1 MKHDICSIPI
11 SEVFEP
17 KDGCPICR
25 LRDMLEKKMVEYITG
40 AAMMEPDVRIETN
53 KKGFCLNHYNRML
66 GLHKH
71 LSVAL
76 TMQSRLEELDRQVF
90 GTGLLAKD
98 PAKQGRSAT
107 AALSTCFVCDEV
119 NTNLYRML
127 ENTCHLWSREREFRQ
142 LFEQQPDLC
151 LPHFALLAEAAGKS
165 LPKKERTEFIKVA
178 SGISRR
184 SLDALRADIDHFTRM
199 YDYRSGK
206 GENDW
211 GTAKDSPERVV
222 RYLSSRAPEKA

>member
-17 KDGCPICR
+17 KDGCPVCR
-25 LRDMLEKKMVEYITG
+25 LRDILEKRMVEYITG

-53 KKGFCLNHYNRML
+53 KKGFCLHHYNRML
-66 GLHKH
+66 KQHKH

-90 GTGLLAKD
+90 GNGLLAKD
-98 PAKQGRSAT
+98 PARQGKSARQ
-107 AALSTCFVCDEV
+107 ALSTCFVCDEV
-119 NTNLYRML
+119 NTNLERML
-127 ENTCHLWSREREFRQ
+127 QNTCHLWGREREFRQ
-142 LFEQQPDLC
+142 LFAEQPELC
-151 LPHFALLAEAAGKS
+151 LPHFAMLAEAAGKE
-165 LPKKERTEFIKVA
+165 LGKKERAEFTKIA
-178 SGISRR
+178 SDICRR
-184 SLDALRADIDHFTRM
+184 GLDALRADIDHFTRM

-206 GENDW
+206 SANDW

-222 RYLSSRAPEKA
+222 KFLTSRPPEKD